1 MVGSTLGDA
10 SSRLRARG
18 VPRSGI
24 RTQDGLKVAE
34 GALPDTTMGPVDAR
48 DAGHKILRIVA
59 IVSGSLAAVLLLF
72 ALGLAILSHTS
83 AFRITSVETNDTEH
97 VSATDVAALI
107 RVEEGATLLNVDAEA
122 VERAVRHNPWI
133 GGVEVQSAFPNK
145 LIVRTYERKVG
156 ALVAMRSGG
165 LCWLLGDDGVWI
177 EPLRVEAQEGESLED
192 ASLAEADRQGVVMIS
207 GTPSDVSPVAGTET
221 TDEAI
226 KAALSLDALL
236 PPEFKGQVASYSA
249 PDADGLSCILKSG
262 VEVSFGTTAN
272 VEAKVAVARKVLDEF
287 SGQVT
292 YVNVRVPARP
302 TYRRVESSYV
312 REGTGAT
319 GVAIDEESNFD
330 KLPQRKP
337 EEDDL
342 ETSEIPEEY
351 IEGGSIDGSTGTG
364 YSGNG
369 YSTDEY

>member
-1 MVGSTLGDA
+1 M
-10 SSRLRARG
+10 
-18 VPRSGI
+18 
-24 RTQDGLKVAE
+24 
-34 GALPDTTMGPVDAR
+34 
-48 DAGHKILRIVA
+48 
-59 IVSGSLAAVLLLF
+59 
-72 ALGLAILSHTS
+72 
-83 AFRITSVETNDTEH
+83 
-97 VSATDVAALI
+97 
-107 RVEEGATLLNVDAEA
+107 
-122 VERAVRHNPWI
+122 
-133 GGVEVQSAFPNK
+133 
-145 LIVRTYERKVG
+145 
-156 ALVAMRSGG
+156 
-165 LCWLLGDDGVWI
+165 
-177 EPLRVEAQEGESLED
+177 
-192 ASLAEADRQGVVMIS
+192 
-207 GTPSDVSPVAGTET
+207 SPVAGTET

-292 YVNVRVPARP
+292 YVNVRVPTRP

-351 IEGGSIDGSTGTG
+351 IEGGSMDGSSGTP

-369 YSTDEY
+369 YSADEY